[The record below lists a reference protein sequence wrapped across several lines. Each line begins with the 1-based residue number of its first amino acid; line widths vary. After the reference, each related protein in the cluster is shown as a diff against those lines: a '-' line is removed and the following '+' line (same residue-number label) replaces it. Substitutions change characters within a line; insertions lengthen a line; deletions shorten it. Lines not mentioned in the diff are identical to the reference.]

1 MNSIHRRLV
10 SLLLVFGLIFSAI
23 PTSVFATDTDR
34 TNENLDKDI
43 LLNEQAGQA
52 DNFEENSDEIDSLLQ
67 DTKNTTSNISAY
79 SMIPV
84 ESISVNEDSLTI
96 EVGGDTATLEAK
108 VLPEDATNRNI
119 VWTSS
124 ASEIATVSDEG
135 TVTPVSEGTADII
148 ATADGVSTKCVV
160 TVLSAGVTVT
170 GITLDKNTLE
180 MTAGGETAALV
191 ATVLPEDATSKD
203 VTWTSSAPT
212 IATVANGIVTPVS
225 EGSAII
231 TATAGDF
238 SAECTVT
245 VAAAKVAVTG
255 VALDQH
261 ELTLNVKETGTLKA
275 TLVPENATNKALT
288 WSSSAEAVAT
298 VEDGVVTAV
307 AMGTTTITV
316 ATEDGGFTDSCTVT
330 VWGTCGTNVTW
341 FYNATSKTLK
351 IAGSGAI
358 ADYAKARQQPWKSY
372 LSKATTVELGEG
384 ITRIGKFAF
393 AGCTALTSITIPDNS
408 KLKEIGISAFM
419 QTSKLKSISLP
430 NTLTHIDDAYIA
442 SKEIH
447 FRGTAS
453 QWESLSYTGKGKVYV
468 LDENGRETEYV
479 PDPYNGKC
487 GDNATWHF
495 APDTG
500 VLTISG
506 TGEITNY
513 TAAAPAPW
521 DQYKE
526 KITEAV
532 IENGITSV
540 GNYAFASN
548 RALKTAELAG
558 SVTKIGDN
566 AFQNA
571 EMLSAIDLKHVTSVG
586 QYAFERCVALTSL
599 DLGAALTIGRNV
611 FYECTAL

>member
-10 SLLLVFGLIFSAI
+10 SLLLVFVLIFSAI

-34 TNENLDKDI
+34 ENENLDKDI

-67 DTKNTTSNISAY
+67 DTENTTSNISAY

-96 EVGGDTATLEAK
+96 EAGGDTASLEAK

-124 ASEIATVSDEG
+124 APEIATVSDEG

-275 TLVPENATNKALT
+275 TLAPENATNKALT

-330 VWGTCGTNVTW
+330 VEKEETEISLLDFSFRIWG
-341 FYNATSKTLK
+341 SKADGYIGSESLK
-351 IAGSGAI
+351 IVADGNDEYHLIAPTYAVFPAGT
-358 ADYAKARQQPWKSY
+358 AKLLISAP
-372 LSKATTVELGEG
+372 E
-384 ITRIGKFAF
+384 
-393 AGCTALTSITIPDNS
+393 D
-408 KLKEIGISAFM
+408 LKEEYTVTY
-419 QTSKLKSISLP
+419 TSWNNQDS
-430 NTLTHIDDAYIA
+430 
-442 SKEIH
+442 
-447 FRGTAS
+447 
-453 QWESLSYTGKGKVYV
+453 
-468 LDENGRETEYV
+468 EYC
-479 PDPYNGKC
+479 Y
-487 GDNATWHF
+487 
-495 APDTG
+495 
-500 VLTISG
+500 
-506 TGEITNY
+506 GEKN
-513 TAAAPAPW
+513 
-521 DQYKE
+521 
-526 KITEAV
+526 
-532 IENGITSV
+532 
-540 GNYAFASN
+540 
-548 RALKTAELAG
+548 
-558 SVTKIGDN
+558 
-566 AFQNA
+566 
-571 EMLSAIDLKHVTSVG
+571 
-586 QYAFERCVALTSL
+586 
-599 DLGAALTIGRNV
+599 
-611 FYECTAL
+611 